1 MTSGCG
7 LGSLELFPCTSHSRN
22 GTLLEMQILCES
34 EVLSVGPKPA
44 SGLDLRTTG
53 PGKQREGHVRLHHFP
68 GVSRNCQ
75 CGERAL
81 QTWTQVAENGPL
93 TGAMHQGGVQGD
105 WLWDAGETVSGINF
119 CGKLAG

>member
-68 GVSRNCQ
+68 GVSRNSVWRKGPADLDPS
-75 CGERAL
+75 CGEWATHWRYASGGCAGRLAL
-81 QTWTQVAENGPL
+81 GRR
-93 TGAMHQGGVQGD
+93 GD
-105 WLWDAGETVSGINF
+105 CKWN
-119 CGKLAG
+119 